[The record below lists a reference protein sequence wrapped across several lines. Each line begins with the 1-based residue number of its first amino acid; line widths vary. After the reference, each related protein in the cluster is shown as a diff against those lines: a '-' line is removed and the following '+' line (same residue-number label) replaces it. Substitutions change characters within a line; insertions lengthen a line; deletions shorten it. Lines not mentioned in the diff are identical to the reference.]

1 MKKCLIIIGILL
13 GMTLVS
19 EAQMRGNTQE
29 SKVVAIGLKGGLNFP
44 RMYYYNN
51 PPMNQTSQAFA
62 LTPMGGLFL
71 DIPLTNTLMMSP
83 EVVYLKRGTDMSY
96 EHHSG
101 AQVHYTMSVHFVD
114 VRLPFELRWPVTNY
128 FQPYL
133 VLGAEAGM
141 RLGGEI
147 HMDRTEP
154 ALFDQTITVGNANM
168 AMIHAGG
175 FAGVGIRSRLP
186 LGSRDI
192 VLKLS
197 ASVHQGLLDN
207 YSAGEK
213 DGTMPA
219 LNVNAY
225 QPKGSR
231 LAQGLEVCLGI
242 AIPLE
247 HEDDACATFSNDRR
261 WFRRSRSSNSG
272 TWW

>member
-19 EAQMRGNTQE
+19 EAQMGRNTQE

-51 PPMNQTSQAFA
+51 PPMNQTNQAFT

-101 AQVHYTMSVHFVD
+101 GQVHYTMSVHFVD

-168 AMIHAGG
+168 GMIHAGG

-225 QPKGSR
+225 QPRGSR

-247 HEDDACATFSNDRR
+247 HEDDACASFSNDRR
-261 WFRRSRSSNSG
+261 WFKRSRSSNSG

>member
-19 EAQMRGNTQE
+19 EAQMGRNTQE

-154 ALFDQTITVGNANM
+154 ALFDQTIPVGNANM
-168 AMIHAGG
+168 GMIHAGG

-197 ASVHQGLLDN
+197 ASVHQGLLDS

-213 DGTMPA
+213 DGTMTA

-225 QPKGSR
+225 QPKGTR

-261 WFRRSRSSNSG
+261 WFKRGRGSNSG

>member
-19 EAQMRGNTQE
+19 EAQMGRNTQE

-51 PPMNQTSQAFA
+51 PPMNQTNQAFT

>member
-19 EAQMRGNTQE
+19 EAQMGRNTQE

-51 PPMNQTSQAFA
+51 PPMNQTNQAFT

-154 ALFDQTITVGNANM
+154 ALFDQTIPVGNANM
-168 AMIHAGG
+168 GMIHAGG

-197 ASVHQGLLDN
+197 ASVHQGLLDS

>member
-29 SKVVAIGLKGGLNFP
+29 SKVVAVGLKGGLNFP

-51 PPMNQTSQAFA
+51 PPMNQTNQAFT

-114 VRLPFELRWPVTNY
+114 VRLPFELRWPITNY

-154 ALFDQTITVGNANM
+154 ALFDQTIPVGNANM
-168 AMIHAGG
+168 GMIHAGG

-197 ASVHQGLLDN
+197 ASVHQGLLDS

>member
-51 PPMNQTSQAFA
+51 PPMNQTRQAFA

-114 VRLPFELRWPVTNY
+114 VRLPFELRWPITNY

-197 ASVHQGLLDN
+197 ASVHQGLLDS